1 MRPKIKTAIF
11 PILILACCSAAI
23 QAEASFVQWTPQIPS
38 SLSPFQNSPQQLA
51 AFTGSSIAI
60 FAHPAQSI
68 SLPTMKY
75 GQRISGKYY
84 SAAVVVPASSKNVA
98 RLLQNYANYAGLFPT
113 LKQAKVLEQQGG
125 VSTVQYAIH
134 IPTPIPVLNF
144 RESVT
149 MQHQI
154 EGSSIS
160 SLVLDAPVP
169 YGSGKLEWFELSP
182 NQTLITVTQW
192 GDLNKPKGF
201 LFSKILNAVPE
212 AKLGIPAGTSGFL
225 LEALQRRFKS
235 SAAEPAMTVLPAVK
249 LSEEQLLRVA
259 QISQKSQ
266 EPVSFILPAQK
277 IQYANNTE
285 IMRFS
290 TSYQYYAQ
298 QPEQLQQWL
307 APPAFQQ
314 LFPNQIKSFKIKQIN
329 QRQLDAD
336 YRISVGL
343 GVISIPFDFKMCFD
357 SPNALQNQF
366 HATGGDLKLVR
377 GAMRLMPF
385 KQGSLLNITS
395 AVKIDDSAPF
405 LLRAMRS
412 MPYHEMLPAVG
423 GNTVFALKI
432 WQKVR

>member
-1 MRPKIKTAIF
+1 MRPKIKTAIS
-11 PILILACCSAAI
+11 PILILTCCSAAI
-23 QAEASFVQWTPQIPS
+23 QAEASFVQWKPQIPS

-51 AFTGSSIAI
+51 AFTGSAIAI

-84 SAAVVVPASSKNVA
+84 SAAVVVPASRKNVA

-144 RESVT
+144 RESIT

-160 SLVLDAPVP
+160 NLVLDAPVP

-192 GDLNKPKGF
+192 GNLNKPKGF

-235 SAAEPAMTVLPAVK
+235 SAAHSKTVRRAAAAGCANQ
-249 LSEEQLLRVA
+249 S
-259 QISQKSQ
+259 
-266 EPVSFILPAQK
+266 K
-277 IQYANNTE
+277 ITGA
-285 IMRFS
+285 
-290 TSYQYYAQ
+290 
-298 QPEQLQQWL
+298 
-307 APPAFQQ
+307 
-314 LFPNQIKSFKIKQIN
+314 
-329 QRQLDAD
+329 
-336 YRISVGL
+336 G
-343 GVISIPFDFKMCFD
+343 
-357 SPNALQNQF
+357 QF
-366 HATGGDLKLVR
+366 YFTCAKNLVC
-377 GAMRLMPF
+377 
-385 KQGSLLNITS
+385 Q
-395 AVKIDDSAPF
+395 
-405 LLRAMRS
+405 
-412 MPYHEMLPAVG
+412 
-423 GNTVFALKI
+423 
-432 WQKVR
+432 